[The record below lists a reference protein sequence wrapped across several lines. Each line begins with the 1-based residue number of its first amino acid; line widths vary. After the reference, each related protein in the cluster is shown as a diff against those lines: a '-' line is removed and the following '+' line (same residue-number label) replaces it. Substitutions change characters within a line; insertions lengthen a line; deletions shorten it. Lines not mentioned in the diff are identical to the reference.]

1 MLLYVV
7 NHSAMLAIVANPRC
21 YKCEVTSYYL
31 IKPLEYFDPDL
42 WDDIPLP
49 FTGRVRTTHTKFR
62 DQIRTKSG
70 APKSDGKLLDT
81 SWVQVLFY
89 RGVCDRSFF
98 YALSQEKKTWNRRI
112 PADGRCATPGWK
124 HKPDPGAINSENGGK
139 NIMRTRITLACTECK
154 RRNYDTTKDKKT
166 HPERMEIKKYC
177 RFCRKHTVHR
187 ETK

>member
-1 MLLYVV
+1 
-7 NHSAMLAIVANPRC
+7 MLAIVANPRC

-31 IKPLEYFDPDL
+31 IKPLEYFDPEL

-154 RRNYDTTKDKKT
+154 RRKLQILQKAHGSQRDKVISNFAFLSSRCT
-166 HPERMEIKKYC
+166 AGNPAL
-177 RFCRKHTVHR
+177 
-187 ETK
+187 